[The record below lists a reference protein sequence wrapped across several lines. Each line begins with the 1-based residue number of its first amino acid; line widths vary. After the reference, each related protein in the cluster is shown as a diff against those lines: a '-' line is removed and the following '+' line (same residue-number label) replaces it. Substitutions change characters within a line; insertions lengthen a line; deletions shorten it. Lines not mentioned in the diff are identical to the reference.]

1 MTVDY
6 LGHLE
11 VIGYDVMM
19 MSQLARE
26 AQVNSPLLAYSD
38 GYVVRLYFASPD
50 IMSAHS
56 RPHVTE
62 YVRLPPGWEYT

>member
-1 MTVDY
+1 MTYDH

-11 VIGYDVMM
+11 IVGHEIHM
-19 MSQLARE
+19 MSDLARE

-38 GYVVRLYFASPD
+38 GYVLRLFFANPD

-56 RPHVTE
+56 QPHVTE
-62 YVRLPPGWEYT
+62 YVRLPPSWEYA